1 MAGRKGHRGQLDAQI
16 AERKLQA
23 LEFRKAGASYS
34 QIASRLGISPTQAHR
49 DVTST
54 LKELAKQREEQ
65 AEQLRELE
73 AMRYDALQVSI
84 WGRAIKGDL
93 PAITT
98 VLNIMRQRA
107 QLFGLNEATKHELS
121 ILIDIAPTVLRLVEV
136 LTDAGLKPSDVFE
149 RMIQRVQAERETV
162 DVDHDS
168 A

>member
-1 MAGRKGHRGQLDAQI
+1 MPRDKGHAGQKKAQI
-16 AERKLQA
+16 AQRKLDA
-23 LEFRKAGASYS
+23 VRLRTTGATYA
-34 QIASRLGISPTQAHR
+34 QIASHLQISDSQAWR
-49 DVTST
+49 YVNSALT
-54 LKELAKQREEQ
+54 ELAQQREAQ

-162 DVDHDS
+162 DHDS

>member
-1 MAGRKGHRGQLDAQI
+1 MSRPKGHAGQKKAQIAQRKLNALELRKSGATYRQI
-16 AERKLQA
+16 AER
-23 LEFRKAGASYS
+23 
-34 QIASRLGISPTQAHR
+34 LGVSHAQVMR
-49 DVTST
+49 DVQAS
-54 LKELAKQREEQ
+54 LAEIAKQREAQ

-121 ILIDIAPTVLRLVEV
+121 ILIDIAPTVLRLVEA